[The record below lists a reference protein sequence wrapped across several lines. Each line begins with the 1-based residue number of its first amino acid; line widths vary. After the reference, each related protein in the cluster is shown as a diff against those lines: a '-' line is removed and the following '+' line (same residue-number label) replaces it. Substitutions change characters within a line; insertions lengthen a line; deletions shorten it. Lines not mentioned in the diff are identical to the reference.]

1 MNFVGIE
8 YLREIQEK
16 RPDDRDELAGMFFE
30 EEENIWENKHNI
42 IPDIYDIPGIKL
54 ENNQDISIQ
63 NLLTEHQMRM
73 LKKIL
78 EK

>member
-63 NLLTEHQMRM
+63 NLLTEQQMRM

>member
-1 MNFVGIE
+1 
-8 YLREIQEK
+8 
-16 RPDDRDELAGMFFE
+16 MFFE

-42 IPDIYDIPGIKL
+42 IPDLYDISGIKL

-63 NLLTEHQMRM
+63 NLLTEQQMRM

>member
-8 YLREIQEK
+8 YLREILEK